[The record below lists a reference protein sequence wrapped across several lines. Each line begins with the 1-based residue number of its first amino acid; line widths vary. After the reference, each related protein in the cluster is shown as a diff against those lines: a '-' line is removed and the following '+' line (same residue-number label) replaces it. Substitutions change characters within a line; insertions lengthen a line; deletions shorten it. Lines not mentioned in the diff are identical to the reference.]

1 MWGSFFPLVHFVC
14 GPCVLKFPSLI
25 SSSVWQ
31 AFIPYSEHIPRPSP
45 GLAVNFLVHA
55 QVCFSF
61 LFLPLPG
68 TPLSQLFALSSVNPN
83 MECCPLSSIPS
94 PENILPGVL
103 LRGHSSALKILS
115 CCSQLKISRSAPVHV
130 LAAAVPG
137 SVSLDD
143 LLSKLPLLPGDQF
156 PHFCPKD
163 PPCIHRVPACHPTI
177 TFLNILCFLLHK
189 LAVPAGLTEEPS
201 PIPSTGQEN

>member
-1 MWGSFFPLVHFVC
+1 MWGSFFPSSPFVC
-14 GPCVLKFPSLI
+14 CPCVLKFPSLR

-103 LRGHSSALKILS
+103 LRSHSSAR

-137 SVSLDD
+137 SVPLDD
-143 LLSKLPLLPGDQF
+143 LLSKRPLLPGDQF
-156 PHFCPKD
+156 PRFCPKD
-163 PPCIHRVPACHPTI
+163 PPFIHRVPACHQLSHFK
-177 TFLNILCFLLHK
+177 TFF
-189 LAVPAGLTEEPS
+189 VFFYTS
-201 PIPSTGQEN
+201 

>member
-1 MWGSFFPLVHFVC
+1 MWRSFFPC
-14 GPCVLKFPSLI
+14 SPCLLSLRPQVPQTLR

-45 GLAVNFLVHA
+45 GPAVNFLVHA

-68 TPLSQLFALSSVNPN
+68 TPLAQLFGLSSVNPN
-83 MECCPLSSIPS
+83 MECCPLSWIPS
-94 PENILPGVL
+94 PKNILPGVL
-103 LRGHSSALKILS
+103 LRGHSSTR
-115 CCSQLKISRSAPVHV
+115 CCSQLKISRSAPVPV

-137 SVSLDD
+137 SVSQDD
-143 LLSKLPLLPGDQF
+143 LLSKLPLTPGDQF

-177 TFLNILCFLLHK
+177 SFKHPLF
-189 LAVPAGLTEEPS
+189 
-201 PIPSTGQEN
+201 PSTQVGGPCGSY